1 MCKYPR
7 SFTFIL
13 VEASTVCMDSGRT
26 GVIRVVLRMIDRET
40 VSAHAQW
47 DITIDALCPHYFA
60 SRLSAGTRDI
70 ALCAGPG

>member
-13 VEASTVCMDSGRT
+13 VEASTVCTDSGRKRVL
-26 GVIRVVLRMIDRET
+26 GVVLDMIDRET

-47 DITIDALCPHYFA
+47 NITLDALCPHA
-60 SRLSAGTRDI
+60 SRLEHATPPLS
-70 ALCAGPG
+70 AGPG